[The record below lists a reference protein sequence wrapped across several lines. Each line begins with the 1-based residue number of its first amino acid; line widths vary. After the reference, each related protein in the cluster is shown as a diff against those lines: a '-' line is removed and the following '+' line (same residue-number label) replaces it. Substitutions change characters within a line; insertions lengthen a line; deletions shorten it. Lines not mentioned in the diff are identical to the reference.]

1 MAGGGESD
9 AESDGEKGQIAG
21 WQEAELDRAAAV
33 TQSAARGGTVEG
45 EVVVTQDVVAPV
57 RTPAAPPTLVQG
69 PGGGWQVQLIGH
81 ARNNM

>member
-21 WQEAELDRAAAV
+21 WQEEAELDRAAAV
-33 TQSAARGGTVEG
+33 NQSAARGGTVEG
-45 EVVVTQDVVAPV
+45 EEVVAHVVAPV

-69 PGGGWQVQLIGH
+69 PGEF
-81 ARNNM
+81 

>member
-1 MAGGGESD
+1 MAAGGESD

-33 TQSAARGGTVEG
+33 TQSAAHGGTVEG
-45 EVVVTQDVVAPV
+45 EGVVAHVVAPV